1 MMRWLV
7 VAALGASVVAPPVQ
21 GEQAVQVVEA
31 AVTAEIAKGKTIA
44 FDRNKGNCLSCHII
58 EGGEL
63 PGNSAPPL
71 LMMKLRYPDKTKLHA
86 QIADATQANPETIMP
101 PYARHHI
108 LTEDELNFVV
118 DYIYSL

>member
-1 MMRWLV
+1 V
-7 VAALGASVVAPPVQ
+7 QIIDAAA
-21 GEQAVQVVEA
+21 
-31 AVTAEIAKGKTIA
+31 TAEVAEFARGKAIA

-71 LMMKLRYPDKTKLHA
+71 LMMKLRYPDKTKLRA
-86 QIADATQANPETIMP
+86 QIADATQTNPETIMP

-118 DYIYSL
+118 DYIHSL